1 MYYSLKNYKYKSCLI
16 KSRTIPKL
24 VKAGRNLSLKQKIM
38 SVSSCIS
45 KPFTTD
51 VPSMWIQDIFKLSLL
66 DKTYIRRL
74 QGNLNENNCKW
85 ATNRRLIKKSQKHIL
100 KMSLRW
106 IFLKFPENLFLILFT
121 YLFIFLHSYI
131 NVALSLVTKLS
142 QSCVFN
148 VGFPTKY
155 QRYSNVMFLKLFS
168 KQKSNGVPTSL

>member
-24 VKAGRNLSLKQKIM
+24 VKAARNLSLKQKIM

-106 IFLKFPENLFLILFT
+106 ISLKFPENLFLILFT
-121 YLFIFLHSYI
+121 FFFFFFAFLYKCCVISSYKVI
-131 NVALSLVTKLS
+131 TELCFQRRFSDQVSTLQQRHVFEVVFQTKI
-142 QSCVFN
+142 
-148 VGFPTKY
+148 
-155 QRYSNVMFLKLFS
+155 
-168 KQKSNGVPTSL
+168 